1 MIPLVRA
8 VLLHVLYLYLIYIY
22 MKGNTKYIRM
32 IAKERQR
39 IRICMSNKKGKGENV
54 DDFYINYIYLF

>member
-1 MIPLVRA
+1 
-8 VLLHVLYLYLIYIY
+8 
-22 MKGNTKYIRM
+22 M

-39 IRICMSNKKGKGENV
+39 IRICMLNKKGKGENV

>member
-1 MIPLVRA
+1 
-8 VLLHVLYLYLIYIY
+8 

-54 DDFYINYIYLF
+54 NDFYITYIYLF